1 VGLTLKEP
9 FMSKRRYASLRQNLV
24 ALRRLRDAEDGVTA
38 IEYGLIASS
47 IALAFVAIA
56 ILLGEDV
63 GGMFTSLA
71 EAVQD
76 ATDSGGD

>member
-1 VGLTLKEP
+1 
-9 FMSKRRYASLRQNLV
+9 MSKRRYASLRQNLV

>member
-1 VGLTLKEP
+1 
-9 FMSKRRYASLRQNLV
+9 MSKRRYASLRQNLV

-76 ATDSGGD
+76 VSKTPYSAA

>member
-1 VGLTLKEP
+1 
-9 FMSKRRYASLRQNLV
+9 MSKRRYASLRPKL
-24 ALRRLRDAEDGVTA
+24 AELRRLRDADDGVTA

-47 IALAFVAIA
+47 VALAFIAIA

-63 GGMFTSLA
+63 GSMFTSLA

-76 ATDSGGD
+76 ATAGGGD